1 MTGGDR
7 MRNLKRMAVLSLIV
21 LALGGC
27 TKSSI
32 STEAPVAAGEEFDPA
47 KMNQEEEETLPR
59 EQNFLIEEETEPGPM
74 YEWEQVQDELDGLF
88 TDTDSY
94 PQSVKMEFSADEDA
108 MSINLTWILKNGTDE
123 DTAME
128 YAADMV
134 QKFNDIVAVQDTTI
148 EASSEESFG
157 SLWDTFALTVQVGTE
172 DGQWLI
178 DKNYEAGEAIDLKLP
193 EYNDDG
199 PQSVVEENIPKKN

>member
-1 MTGGDR
+1 

-94 PQSVKMEFSADEDA
+94 PQTVKMEFSVDEDA

-134 QKFNDIVAVQDTTI
+134 QKFNDIVAVQDTAI

>member
-94 PQSVKMEFSADEDA
+94 PQTVKMEFSADEDA

-134 QKFNDIVAVQDTTI
+134 QKFNDIVAVQDTAI

>member
-1 MTGGDR
+1 
-7 MRNLKRMAVLSLIV
+7 MAVLSLIV

-74 YEWEQVQDELDGLF
+74 YEWEQVQDEVDGLF
-88 TDTDSY
+88 TDTVSY

-108 MSINLTWILKNGTDE
+108 MTIDLTWILKNGTDE

-134 QKFNDIVAVQDTTI
+134 QKFNDIVAVQDTSI
-148 EASSEESFG
+148 EVSSAESFG
-157 SLWDTFALTVQVGTE
+157 GLWNTFALNVQVGTE

>member
-1 MTGGDR
+1 

-74 YEWEQVQDELDGLF
+74 YEWEQVQDEIDGLF

-94 PQSVKMEFSADEDA
+94 PQTVKMEFSADEDA

-148 EASSEESFG
+148 EASSEAAFG

>member
-1 MTGGDR
+1 

-74 YEWEQVQDELDGLF
+74 YEWEQVQDEVDGLF
-88 TDTDSY
+88 TDTVSY

-108 MSINLTWILKNGTDE
+108 MTIDLTWILKNGTDE

-134 QKFNDIVAVQDTTI
+134 QKFNDIVAVQDTSI
-148 EASSEESFG
+148 EVSSEESFG
-157 SLWDTFALTVQVGTE
+157 GLWDKFALTVQVGTE

-178 DKNYEAGEAIDLKLP
+178 DKSYKAGDAIDLKLP

>member
-74 YEWEQVQDELDGLF
+74 YEWEQVQDEIDGLF

-94 PQSVKMEFSADEDA
+94 PQTVKMEFSADEDA

>member
-1 MTGGDR
+1 
-7 MRNLKRMAVLSLIV
+7 MRNLKRKALLSLIV

-134 QKFNDIVAVQDTTI
+134 QKFNDIVAVQDTAI

>member
-1 MTGGDR
+1 MTGGDG
-7 MRNLKRMAVLSLIV
+7 MKNLKRMAVLSLIV

-47 KMNQEEEETLPR
+47 KMDQEEDETLPR

-74 YEWEQVQDELDGLF
+74 YEWEQVQDEVDGLF
-88 TDTDSY
+88 TDTTSY

-108 MSINLTWILKNGTDE
+108 MAINLTWILKDGTDE

-134 QKFNDIVAVQDTTI
+134 QKFNDIVAVQDTSI
-148 EASSEESFG
+148 EVSSEESFG
-157 SLWDTFALTVQVGTE
+157 GLWDKFALTVQVGTE

-178 DKNYEAGEAIDLKLP
+178 DKSYKAGDAIDLKLP

>member
-1 MTGGDR
+1 

-94 PQSVKMEFSADEDA
+94 PQTVKMEFSADEDA

-134 QKFNDIVAVQDTTI
+134 QKFNDIVAVQDTAI

-157 SLWDTFALTVQVGTE
+157 SLWDTISLTVQVGTE

>member
-1 MTGGDR
+1 

-74 YEWEQVQDELDGLF
+74 YEWEQVQDEIDGLF

-94 PQSVKMEFSADEDA
+94 PQTVKMEFSADEDA

>member
-1 MTGGDR
+1 

-74 YEWEQVQDELDGLF
+74 YEWEQVQDEIDGLF

-94 PQSVKMEFSADEDA
+94 PQTVKMEFSVDEDA

-157 SLWDTFALTVQVGTE
+157 SLWDTFALNVQVGTE
-172 DGQWLI
+172 GGQWLI

>member
-1 MTGGDR
+1 

-94 PQSVKMEFSADEDA
+94 PQTVKMEFSADEDA

-134 QKFNDIVAVQDTTI
+134 QKFNDIVAVQDTSI

>member
-1 MTGGDR
+1 

-47 KMNQEEEETLPR
+47 KMNQDEEETLPR

-94 PQSVKMEFSADEDA
+94 PQTVKMEFSADEDA

-123 DTAME
+123 ETAME

-134 QKFNDIVAVQDTTI
+134 QKFNDIVAVQDTSI

-178 DKNYEAGEAIDLKLP
+178 DKNYKAGEAIDLKLP

>member
-1 MTGGDR
+1 

-94 PQSVKMEFSADEDA
+94 PQTVKMEFTADEDA

-134 QKFNDIVAVQDTTI
+134 QKFNDIVAVQDTAI

>member
-1 MTGGDR
+1 

-74 YEWEQVQDELDGLF
+74 YEWEQVQDEIDGLF

-94 PQSVKMEFSADEDA
+94 PQTVKMEFSADEDA

-134 QKFNDIVAVQDTTI
+134 QKFNDIVAVQDTAI

>member
-1 MTGGDR
+1 

>member
-1 MTGGDR
+1 

-94 PQSVKMEFSADEDA
+94 PQTVKMEFSADEDA

>member
-1 MTGGDR
+1 

-74 YEWEQVQDELDGLF
+74 YEWEQVQDEIDGLF

-94 PQSVKMEFSADEDA
+94 PQTVKMEFSADEDA

-134 QKFNDIVAVQDTTI
+134 QKFNDIVAVQDTSI

-157 SLWDTFALTVQVGTE
+157 SLWDTCALTVQVGTE

>member
-1 MTGGDR
+1 

-94 PQSVKMEFSADEDA
+94 PQTVKMEFSADEDA

-134 QKFNDIVAVQDTTI
+134 QKFNDIVAVQDTAI